1 MTSQKNKFV
10 KLWDLVLFSSKVSL
24 EKGPCQKYLLIVIPS
39 QNIKDESLILPH
51 INLSN
56 FELVPN

>member
-10 KLWDLVLFSSKVSL
+10 KLWDLAPCSNRASL
-24 EKGPCQKYLLIVIPS
+24 EKGPSQNYLLIVIPS
-39 QNIKDESLILPH
+39 RYIKDESLILPH
-51 INLSN
+51 ITLSN